1 MLDVD
6 AAPTYVTEASV
17 YVYDSEGN
25 YISRIDV
32 PQTKLKANNHR
43 IKVEGLPEGDY
54 QFVVWCGTSNNT
66 YTMSGDKESMSKFQL
81 ALAKKDT
88 VSTSLPNLFHGYLAT
103 VHYDDTSVS
112 HDVYLT
118 KNTNQLAC
126 LVVVPESGVTLKPE
140 DYDMQIVSANST
152 MDAYNNVVSTEE
164 TVYLPFVKDTVTIDE
179 GDNGLMHG
187 IEFSLSTL
195 RLMKDKKSHLIFKR
209 VGSST
214 PVFDIS
220 FTEYLGVIGTL
231 YTQLGKELTVQEY
244 LDRQDFHTIVFYL
257 SDDASVLIS
266 LKVNNWKLRLKDYLY
281 L

>member
-17 YVYDSEGN
+17 YVYDSDGN
-25 YISRIDV
+25 YITRIDV
-32 PQTKLKANNHR
+32 PQAKLKANNHR
-43 IKVEGLPEGDY
+43 IKVEGLPEGNY
-54 QFVVWCGTSNNT
+54 QFVVWSGTSTNN
-66 YTMSGDKESMSKFQL
+66 YTTSGDNGSMSQFQL
-81 ALAKKDT
+81 ALTQKDT

-103 VHYDDTSVS
+103 VHYDETSVT

-126 LVVVPESGVTLKPE
+126 LVVVPESGDTLKPE
-140 DYDMQIVSANST
+140 DYNMQIVSANST

-195 RLMKDKKSHLIFKR
+195 RLMKDKKNRLIFHR
-209 VGSST
+209 IGSKT

-220 FTEYLGVIGTL
+220 FSEYLGLMGTL
-231 YTQLGKELTVQEY
+231 YTQLGKQLTVQEY
-244 LDRQDFHTIVFYL
+244 LALPVRSH
-257 SDDASVLIS
+257 SVNQLPA
-266 LKVNNWKLRLKDYLY
+266 
-281 L
+281 